1 MSDITK
7 SADARLADA
16 MNQTPQSRLIG
27 FEGAAGDAVY
37 IDSNNVLQAAST
49 AAVHTGATGTVAFA
63 GLLPRAYPSGTKAEV
78 YGQGAEF
85 FYADSGLVNNSLLWG
100 SATAKKIGDARVG
113 SAADTPVAM
122 VVSATNIVL
131 LRGV

>member
-1 MSDITK
+1 
-7 SADARLADA
+7 
-16 MNQTPQSRLIG
+16 
-27 FEGAAGDAVY
+27 
-37 IDSNNVLQAAST
+37 
-49 AAVHTGATGTVAFA
+49 
-63 GLLPRAYPSGTKAEV
+63 
-78 YGQGAEF
+78 
-85 FYADSGLVNNSLLWG
+85 LWG